1 MEGMFILGNVK
12 INFLHAINYIFSG
25 TMMKQE
31 SAFSAAAARHSLKRN
46 EKRFPLTIVKYSGI
60 IIKINYILPPG
71 KMKALHFVSVGL
83 EDTKYQRFFF
93 LKER

>member
-31 SAFSAAAARHSLKRN
+31 SAFSAAAARHSLLQKDSPCSVPAVN
-46 EKRFPLTIVKYSGI
+46 ED
-60 IIKINYILPPG
+60 
-71 KMKALHFVSVGL
+71 A
-83 EDTKYQRFFF
+83 
-93 LKER
+93 